1 VTTSSK
7 TFWGSSDAEGD
18 SRVYAEREQTGYSL
32 LNDPAVL
39 EEDISLRAEESAN
52 HAVISCAG
60 DTIVAKLQQ
69 HAELKPMNP
78 AYIFLRDGENDEHLV
93 TNADLNA
100 SVRTIAAQLQ
110 KRKLKGKRVLL
121 MYRQGIEFIEVF
133 LGCLAAGV
141 IPALVNPPSTSRMLK
156 RIEWVVAESDFAM
169 ILTDTHGNGILE
181 GYGAEDADVDGMI
194 VDKLPRLVTS
204 DIRVCEDNWFID
216 EAISPGD
223 TAFLQYTSGSTG
235 NFRGVMISHANLMAN
250 MRAIEHTFSS
260 NDKSIGVSWL
270 PIFHDMG
277 LVGSTLH
284 PLYIGAPL
292 IFMSPLHFIQRPVR
306 WLRAI
311 SKYKATHSGGPNF
324 AYDYCLQKI
333 KAQDREG
340 LDLSSWVVAFNGS
353 EPVRNQT
360 VKEFYAVFKDHG
372 LRPDAHMAVY
382 GMAESTLLLSG
393 TRNSDARNLKG
404 SHGYATSG
412 FVAPEHDLKIVDPET
427 CEVLEDGRIGEVWAA
442 GPSISAGYYKAE
454 KTNAET
460 FNFSLPGES
469 GAYMRTGDAGFM
481 QDGQLHV
488 TGRLKAMLIVR
499 GRNIHIEDIEWT
511 LGQFDELAP
520 NSATAFLLDDED
532 ADSLVVVAGIKK
544 LSEQEAWPELCDAIS
559 ARIYAE
565 FQLKMSRVVLIRP
578 RDLPKTT
585 SGKIQRPVTRNRY
598 LEGELPSLC
607 DQALPVAKRIVSHSC
622 RARST
627 KKPRFATTPEEVEL
641 AAIFGELLALD
652 PKVIDIHENFFAL
665 GGQSIQM
672 LELANRLDE
681 DVAILFRYPSIAS
694 YLDRSEEYQFPAVDK
709 DIWLPTANA
718 ENRAPTKNSLIT
730 GANGLMGVHLLASLL
745 AATDHHFTCLIRGRD
760 DEEVERKFSDTV
772 SYFKLEERIDRRRV
786 KLLRGDFGQD
796 RLGLDPAEY
805 GQLED
810 GIQRIYHIGSHVNNW
825 LPYEGIKEVNVEGT
839 RRLLILA
846 RSGRK
851 KSFHYASTSTFSPA
865 KEDQAVFMESDVISL
880 RDINKYNGYDISKY
894 ASEALCELSR
904 KDGFDCNIYRL
915 VWVGGQLAT
924 GRSKLNDGLNIMLR
938 ILLKLGV
945 YPKGNYLHDIMPV
958 DLMADAVASVQ
969 GKAHST
975 SFNITSQ
982 SNESINLLKIVAM
995 LQAMGY
1001 ALREVSI
1008 EKFVE
1013 AVKGY
1018 PKNDWDE
1025 NCHSYRQLIIRMFE
1039 DGVKA
1044 ESYYDSGNFKSHLD
1058 ESVKARL
1065 EARFVNEYF
1074 QRIVLFLIRQGALP
1088 TPGGGTYE
1096 ADVARIESWQAAPGN
1111 GGAGLCLHQLFEAQ
1125 TARTPEADALVDGPR
1140 RLSYRALDERA
1151 MRIAHYLQSAGT
1163 GRGDLVGICMDRTF
1177 DMYTSILGVMKLGA
1191 AYIPL
1196 SPSYPE
1202 ETLGHIVKDSGVRVV
1217 IADDRSLAQ
1226 AGLLDAPIINIDNP
1240 EVSATLAGFGSRP
1253 LDAQT
1258 SKAAQPDDLAYVI
1271 YTSGTTGQ
1279 PKGVMI
1285 EHRNVVNHSL
1295 CMIEQFALKPGDNV
1309 LQFASMNFD
1318 SFVEE
1323 VFPAL
1328 SCGAAVSLIGDRER
1342 LDIDVLRA
1350 RVTECSV
1357 TVLKFPTA
1365 FWHRIANASFQGL
1378 GVRLVGIGG
1387 EEADIGKFRQWI
1399 EVNPYIPIINTYGPT
1414 ETAVTATV
1422 ALLDAEHAKRP
1433 RLPIGKPLRN
1443 TRAHVLDDQLMPV
1456 PIGTIGH
1463 LHLSGVGVG
1472 RGYLN
1477 LAEPTRA
1484 AFLKPDDMPGVETL
1498 YKTGDLVRWSPE
1510 GELEFFGRSDNQVK
1524 VRGYRIELSAIQSTL
1539 SENPD
1544 IAGSAVA
1551 VEKHADDKR
1560 IVTYVQSEGSLSPE
1574 GVKAF
1579 IRQRLPAFMTPD
1591 VVVMVDQIPMSP
1603 NGKVD
1608 MRALAQLAVAPS
1620 ARCDTFAAPETELQE
1635 QLAKLWSNFLG
1646 VQNIGIDDDFLNAGG
1661 HSLLAI
1667 SMLQRLY
1674 QLLGVKVSID
1684 DFYQLPTIR
1693 ELAEHISASE
1703 GKPAVGTGIVEF
1715 YDPFRGAE
1723 PDKEGKRLF
1732 LIHGVGGNLATFYP
1746 LASAV
1751 HAASTEA
1758 GHGRVRLY
1766 GLHTTSADSPVMAS
1780 MQSMVERY
1788 VEEITAVQPSGPYLI
1803 GGWSFGVSVAAM
1815 VAHVLAEREER
1826 IAGFV
1831 AIDAQAPRVHT
1842 DFVAFLE
1849 QSGITSPA
1857 GLYGDAYL
1865 HAALQRFGGR
1875 FGFRDTTLEW
1885 LKDKLHT
1892 FLGYPTA
1899 SSVEERDARNMVA
1912 VTNLFNAA
1920 VSKPIPI
1927 AVENALLLKAS
1938 DTWFEDYEEGWSKLL
1953 TAANLSHRQ
1962 IEGDHWSIMSHKHT
1976 EQAIADFV
1984 QRIGPIVRVENGE

>member
-1 VTTSSK
+1 MR
-7 TFWGSSDAEGD
+7 FDELDIPD
-18 SRVYAEREQTGYSL
+18 S
-32 LNDPAVL
+32 L
-39 EEDISLRAEESAN
+39 EVEDFAN
-52 HAVISCAG
+52 YAVIPCSG

-69 HAELKPMNP
+69 HATLKPMNP
-78 AYIFLRDGENDEHLV
+78 AYIFLRDGENDEHLI
-93 TNADLNA
+93 TNADLHT

-121 MYRQGIEFIEVF
+121 MCRQGIEFIEVF
-133 LGCLAAGV
+133 LGCLTAGV
-141 IPALVNPPSTSRMLK
+141 IPALVNPPSSSRMVK
-156 RIEWVVAESDFAM
+156 RIERIVADGDFAM

-181 GYGAEDADVDGMI
+181 GYSAEDADADGMT

-204 DIRVCEDNWFID
+204 DIRACEEDWFFD
-216 EAISPGD
+216 EAISPD
-223 TAFLQYTSGSTG
+223 DMAFLQYTSGSTG
-235 NFRGVMISHANLMAN
+235 SPKGVMISHANLMAN
-250 MRAIEHTFSS
+250 MRAIEHTFSY

-277 LVGSTLH
+277 LVGSTLQ

-311 SKYKATHSGGPNF
+311 AKYKATHSGAPNF
-324 AYDYCLQKI
+324 AYDYCVQKI
-333 KAQDREG
+333 KTQDREG

-360 VKEFYAVFKDHG
+360 VKDFYAAFKGHG

-393 TRNSDARNLKG
+393 TRNSDVRNLEG
-404 SHGYATSG
+404 SQGYATSG
-412 FVAPEHDLKIVDPET
+412 FVAPEHDLKIVDPQT
-427 CEVLEDGRIGEVWAA
+427 CKVLEDSRIGEVWAA
-442 GPSISAGYYKAE
+442 GPSICAGYYNAE
-454 KTNAET
+454 KANAET

-469 GAYMRTGDAGFM
+469 GAYLRTGDAGFM

-488 TGRLKAMLIVR
+488 TGRLKAMLISR

-511 LGQFDELAP
+511 LGQIDELAP
-520 NSATAFLLDDED
+520 NSSTVFLLDDED
-532 ADSLVVVAGIKK
+532 PDSVVVVAGLRK
-544 LSEQEAWPELCDAIS
+544 LSEQETWPELCDAIS
-559 ARIYAE
+559 ARIYEE
-565 FQLKMSRVVLIRP
+565 FQLKVSRVVFIRP

-585 SGKIQRPVTRNRY
+585 SGKIQRSVTRDRY
-598 LEGELPSLC
+598 LEGELPCLG
-607 DQALPVAKRIVSHSC
+607 DQVLAAATDQDRLSC
-622 RARST
+622 SARST
-627 KKPRFATTPEEVEL
+627 KELKFASTPSEIEL
-641 AAIFGELLALD
+641 AAIFGELLDLD
-652 PKVIDIHENFFAL
+652 PKEIDINQNFFAL

-681 DVAILFRYPSIAS
+681 DVAVLFRYPSIAS
-694 YLDRSEEYQFPAVDK
+694 YLYRSEEYQFPAVEK
-709 DIWLPTANA
+709 DIWLPAAHA
-718 ENRAPTKNSLIT
+718 EERAPTKNSLIT
-730 GANGLMGVHLLASLL
+730 GAGGLMGVHLLASLL
-745 AATDHHFTCLIRGRD
+745 AATDHHFTCLIRGKD
-760 DEEVERKFSDTV
+760 VEDVERKFSSTV
-772 SYFKLEERIDRRRV
+772 RYFKLEEKIDRSRV
-786 KLLRGDFGQD
+786 TLLRGDFGQD
-796 RLGLDPAEY
+796 RLGLEPAEY
-805 GQLED
+805 AKLKD
-810 GIQRIYHIGSHVNNW
+810 SIQRIYHIGSHVNNW

-865 KEDQAVFMESDVISL
+865 KDDQAVFLESDVISP
-880 RDINKYNGYDISKY
+880 RHINKYNGYDISKY

-924 GRSKLNDGLNIMLR
+924 GHSKINDGLNIMLR
-938 ILLKLGV
+938 ILLTLGV

-958 DLMADAVASVQ
+958 DLMADAIASVQ
-969 GKAHST
+969 GKAQST

-995 LQAMGY
+995 LETLGY
-1001 ALREVSI
+1001 TLREVSI

-1013 AVKGY
+1013 AMKSY
-1018 PKNDWDE
+1018 PLDAWDE
-1025 NCHSYRQLIIRMFE
+1025 HCRSYRQLIIRMFE

-1044 ESYYDSGNFKSHLD
+1044 ESYYDSSNFKSHLD
-1058 ESVKARL
+1058 DSVKARL
-1065 EARFVNEYF
+1065 EARFVNDYF

-1088 TPGGGTYE
+1088 TPSGGTYKE
-1096 ADVARIESWQAAPGN
+1096 DVARIESWQAAPEN

-1125 TARTPEADALVDGPR
+1125 AARTPEADALIDGPR

-1151 MRIAHYLQSAGT
+1151 TQIAHYLQSASA
-1163 GRGDLVGICMDRTF
+1163 GRGDFIGICMDRTF
-1177 DMYTSILGVMKLGA
+1177 DMYASMLGVMKLGA
-1191 AYIPL
+1191 AYVPL

-1226 AGLLDAPIINIDNP
+1226 AGWLDAPLINLDDA
-1240 EVSATLAGFGSRP
+1240 EVSSALAGFGSRP

-1258 SKAAQPDDLAYVI
+1258 AKAAQPDDLAYVI

-1295 CMIEQFALKPGDNV
+1295 CMSEHFALKPGDNV

-1350 RVTECSV
+1350 RVTECGV
-1357 TVLKFPTA
+1357 TMLKFPTA
-1365 FWHRIANASFQGL
+1365 FWHRIANVSFQGL

-1399 EVNPYIPIINTYGPT
+1399 EVNPDIPVINTYGPT

-1422 ALLDAEHAKRP
+1422 ALLDAEHAKRAS
-1433 RLPIGKPLRN
+1433 LPIGKPLRN

-1456 PIGTIGH
+1456 PIGTIGN
-1463 LHLSGVGVG
+1463 LYISGVGVG

-1477 LAEPTRA
+1477 LPETTRA
-1484 AFLKPDDMPGVETL
+1484 AFLKANDMPGVDTL
-1498 YKTGDLVRWSPE
+1498 YKTGDQVRWTPE
-1510 GELEFFGRSDNQVK
+1510 GELEFFGRADNQVK

-1539 SENPD
+1539 SEHPD

-1551 VEKHADDKR
+1551 VEKHGDDKR
-1560 IVTYVQSEGSLSPE
+1560 IVAYVQTEGSLSPD
-1574 GVKAF
+1574 GVKTY
-1579 IRQRLPAFMTPD
+1579 IRQRLPAYMTPD
-1591 VVVMVDQIPMSP
+1591 VVIMVDQIPMSP

-1608 MRALAQLAVAPS
+1608 MCALAELAVAPS
-1620 ARCDTFAAPETELQE
+1620 ARSDAFAAPETELQE
-1635 QLAKLWSNFLG
+1635 QLAELWSNFLG

-1684 DFYQLPTIR
+1684 DFYQFPTIR
-1693 ELAEHISASE
+1693 ELAQHISSSA
-1703 GKPAVGTGIVEF
+1703 GKPAAGTGLVEF
-1715 YDPFRGAE
+1715 YGPFRGAE
-1723 PDKEGKRLF
+1723 PDEERKRLF

-1751 HAASTEA
+1751 HAAAAEA
-1758 GHGRVRLY
+1758 GHERVRVY

-1788 VEEITAVQPSGPYLI
+1788 VTEITAVQPSGPYLI
-1803 GGWSFGVSVAAM
+1803 GGWSFGVRVAAL
-1815 VAHVLAEREER
+1815 VAHALAERGER

-1842 DFVAFLE
+1842 DFAAFLA
-1849 QSGITSPA
+1849 QSGIASPA

-1865 HAALQRFGGR
+1865 HAALQRFGAH
-1875 FGFRDTTLEW
+1875 FGFRDTTPEG

-1892 FLGYPTA
+1892 FLGYPAA

-1920 VSKPIPI
+1920 VFQPIPI

-1938 DTWFEDYEEGWSKLL
+1938 DTWFEDYEEGWSTLL
-1953 TAANLSHRQ
+1953 TAGNLSHRE
-1962 IEGDHWSIMSHKHT
+1962 IEGDHWSIMNHRQT
-1976 EQAIADFV
+1976 AQAIADFIR
-1984 QRIGPIVRVENGE
+1984 RIGPIVKGESNE